1 MKRAFDIC
9 LSLVLLACLF
19 PLMLA
24 GAVLIRLT
32 SNGPAVLVQERVGK
46 NERSFHCFKFRTM
59 ALGAPV
65 GATHTVSADWVTP
78 IGRLMRR
85 SKFDELPQLLNV
97 ILGQMS
103 LVGPRPCL
111 PVQAELRDERRKR
124 NVFSVRPGITGLAQV
139 SGVDMSE
146 PARLAE
152 IDAQYVTNR
161 TFWTDLFILW
171 RTVFGG
177 SRVASQTPGQS
188 FRQ

>member
-19 PLMLA
+19 PLMLV

-32 SNGPAVLVQERVGK
+32 SDGPALFVQERVGR
-46 NERSFHCFKFRTM
+46 NERSFRCLKFRTM

-65 GATHTVSADWVTP
+65 GATHTVSTDWVTP

-97 ILGQMS
+97 FFGQMS

-139 SGVDMSE
+139 SGIDMSE

-152 IDAQYVTNR
+152 VDAQYVATR
-161 TFWTDLFILW
+161 TFWTDLVILW
-171 RTVFGG
+171 RTAFGG
-177 SRVASQTPGQS
+177 NRPASRTTGQS
-188 FRQ
+188 F